1 MSKTDFITKILH
13 LLNDLKSS
21 GCRKT
26 SIEIEDMQILKVTLE
41 NPILG
46 FEESFKVALEPT
58 DNDWHYLS
66 KSELIDKLKY
76 FTKIYKKAIY

>member
-1 MSKTDFITKILH
+1 MKKTDFITKVLH
-13 LLNDLKSS
+13 LINDLKKS

-26 SIEIEDMQILKVTLE
+26 NIVIEDMQVLKVTLE

-46 FEESFKVALEPT
+46 FEEDFKVALEPT

-66 KSELIDKLKY
+66 KSELIDKLK
-76 FTKIYKKAIY
+76 TLIQIYKKQIF

>member
-1 MSKTDFITKILH
+1 MSKTDFIIKVLH

-21 GCRKT
+21 GCKKT
-26 SIEIEDMQILKVTLE
+26 SIEIEDMQILKVTFD
-41 NPILG
+41 NPISG
-46 FEESFKVALEPT
+46 YEECFKVALEPI

-76 FTKIYKKAIY
+76 CTKIYKKQIY

>member
-1 MSKTDFITKILH
+1 MSKTDFITKVLH
-13 LLNDLKSS
+13 LVNDLKSS

-26 SIEIEDMQILKVTLE
+26 SITLE
-41 NPILG
+41 NMQVLKVS
-46 FEESFKVALEPT
+46 FENPVSGYEEDFKVALEPI

-76 FTKIYKKAIY
+76 FTKIYKKQTY